1 MDGNARSPGSNSTA
15 WVDRDTPAALRASPA
30 RGRHLRPGKA
40 GSAVSLGSTTRAPQ
54 VFYRV
59 TEY

>member
-1 MDGNARSPGSNSTA
+1 MDGNEPWLGSNSMA
-15 WVDRDTPAALRASPA
+15 WVDRDTPAALRATPS
-30 RGRHLRPGKA
+30 RGRHLRPVKA